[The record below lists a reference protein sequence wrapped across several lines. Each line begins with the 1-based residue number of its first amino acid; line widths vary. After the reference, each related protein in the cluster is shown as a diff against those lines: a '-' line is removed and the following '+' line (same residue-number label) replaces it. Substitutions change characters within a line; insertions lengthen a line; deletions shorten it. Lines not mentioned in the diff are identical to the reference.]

1 MKNLILYYKHQSYS
15 FDTARISNAINRA
28 ILYGNFDGPRSIVH
42 RRTSEAHQ
50 RTSVHRWTSEVYQWT
65 VVHRWTRR
73 STNGPWSING
83 TSAPSMDRGPLT
95 NLRGPLVGLGPSM
108 DLGVHRWAE
117 VHRWT
122 SELHRWAEAHRWTS
136 APLMDRGPSMG
147 TQLHQWA
154 SAHQHSR
161 GPLMGDPP
169 LVELWPIDGPDAKS

>member
-73 STNGPWSING
+73 STNGPWSIDG

-117 VHRWT
+117 V
-122 SELHRWAEAHRWTS
+122 
-136 APLMDRGPSMG
+136 RGPSMD
-147 TQLHQWA
+147 LRA
-154 SAHQHSR
+154 
-161 GPLMGDPP
+161 PLMGGGPSMDLGSTDAPRSINGYPAPP
-169 LVELWPIDGPDAKS
+169 VGLGPST